1 MADIRPLGS
10 ERLDGIDKIK
20 RIMEIAKYKDAVS
33 EPINE
38 NSTTE
43 YSITFADG
51 NQYGIVKE
59 RQGYIIKQF
68 VTEGQSDY
76 IEPMKNRKYFSGYS
90 QALRKLNLMIKEN
103 NSLVGNDEE
112 LSLFGEQKKFVLRT
126 PKPEIEAPVEQ
137 APPMP
142 AAPPLPEPELPAPD
156 ATSPEGDVDAELD
169 MDLEM
174 GGDQMDAEMDVQSE
188 PMDQEQVTFKTIQKL
203 TGKLTQKIR
212 QFGSENDMSSE
223 DIKYVINMV
232 LSSVDLDSLSFEDK
246 DEILGKFESDEEGD
260 MADMGGDDMG
270 GEDLTDDSE
279 VEDIQADMDIEN
291 DADMVDDGAAGF
303 GKVEADE
310 QWQAAIA
317 PALERMAVGYVADKA
332 MDKVSDMFTSVSNN
346 EGEIDEDEEEVTPAE
361 KSILDH
367 LFSESKVDKVLSKYF
382 EVGVSEK
389 KLNEEKRMKKKL
401 QSKHNVVKVME
412 SVKKI
417 SETVEQELASEKFL
431 EENIGFHLVGKTNK
445 KNLVFEH
452 GTKQTKISPEGLLV

>member
-1 MADIRPLGS
+1 
-10 ERLDGIDKIK
+10 
-20 RIMEIAKYKDAVS
+20 
-33 EPINE
+33 
-38 NSTTE
+38 
-43 YSITFADG
+43 
-51 NQYGIVKE
+51 
-59 RQGYIIKQF
+59 
-68 VTEGQSDY
+68 
-76 IEPMKNRKYFSGYS
+76 
-90 QALRKLNLMIKEN
+90 MIKEN

-126 PKPEIEAPVEQ
+126 PKPDIEAPAEQ

-142 AAPPLPEPELPAPD
+142 AAPPLPEPELPTPD
-156 ATSPEGDVDAELD
+156 ATSPEGGVDSELD

-174 GGDQMDAEMDVQSE
+174 GDDQMDAEMDVQSE

-232 LSSVDLDSLSFEDK
+232 LSSVDLDTLSFEDK
-246 DEILGKFESDEEGD
+246 DEILGKFESDEEG
-260 MADMGGDDMG
+260 DMGGDDMG

-291 DADMVDDGAAGF
+291 DADMVDDGAGF
-303 GKVEADE
+303 GKIEADE

-317 PALERMAVGYVADKA
+317 PALERMAAGYVADKA
-332 MDKVSDMFTSVSNN
+332 MDKVSDMFTSTSNN
-346 EGEIDEDEEEVTPAE
+346 EGEMEEEVTGAE

-382 EVGVSEK
+382 EVSSTEK
-389 KLNEEKRMKKKL
+389 KLNEQKRMKKNL
-401 QSKHNVVKVME
+401 QSKHNVVKIME
-412 SVKKI
+412 SVKKL
-417 SETVEQELASEKFL
+417 SETFEQALAAEKFL
-431 EENIGFHLVGKTNK
+431 EENIGFQLVGKTNK

>member
-20 RIMEIAKYKDAVS
+20 RIMEISKYKEVS
-33 EPINE
+33 NEPINE
-38 NSTTE
+38 NASTH
-43 YSITFADG
+43 YNITFADG
-51 NQYGIVKE
+51 NEYGIIKE
-59 RQGYIIKQF
+59 RQGYIIKQI
-68 VTEGQSDY
+68 VSEGQSNY
-76 IEPMKNRKYFSGYS
+76 IDQIKNRKYFSGYS

-126 PKPEIEAPVEQ
+126 PKPDIEAPAEQ

-142 AAPPLPEPELPAPD
+142 AAPPLPEPELPTPD
-156 ATSPEGDVDAELD
+156 ATSPEGGVDSELD

-174 GGDQMDAEMDVQSE
+174 GDDQMDAEMDVQSE

-232 LSSVDLDSLSFEDK
+232 LSSVDLDTLSFEDK
-246 DEILGKFESDEEGD
+246 DEILGKFESDEEG
-260 MADMGGDDMG
+260 DMGGDDMG

-291 DADMVDDGAAGF
+291 DADMVDDGAGF
-303 GKVEADE
+303 GKIEADE

-332 MDKVSDMFTSVSNN
+332 MDKVSDMFTSTSNN
-346 EGEIDEDEEEVTPAE
+346 EGEMEEEVTGAE

-382 EVGVSEK
+382 EVSSTEK
-389 KLNEEKRMKKKL
+389 KLNEQKRMKKNL
-401 QSKHNVVKVME
+401 QSKHNVVKIME
-412 SVKKI
+412 SVKKL
-417 SETVEQELASEKFL
+417 SETFEQALAAEKFL
-431 EENIGFHLVGKTNK
+431 EENIGFQLVGKTNK

>member
-260 MADMGGDDMG
+260 MSGDDMG

-332 MDKVSDMFTSVSNN
+332 MDKVSNMFSSN
-346 EGEIDEDEEEVTPAE
+346 EGEIDEDEEVTPAE

-382 EVGVSEK
+382 EIGVSEK

>member
-126 PKPEIEAPVEQ
+126 PKPEIEVPVEQ

-203 TGKLTQKIR
+203 TGKLTQKVR
-212 QFGSENDMSSE
+212 QFASENDMSSE

-246 DEILGKFESDEEGD
+246 DEILGKFESDEEG
-260 MADMGGDDMG
+260 DMGGDDMG

-332 MDKVSDMFTSVSNN
+332 MDKVSNMFSSN
-346 EGEIDEDEEEVTPAE
+346 EGEIDEDEEVTPAE

>member
-33 EPINE
+33 EPVNE

-43 YSITFADG
+43 YNITFADG

-68 VTEGQSDY
+68 VAEGQSDY

-90 QALRKLNLMIKEN
+90 QALKKLNLMIKEN
-103 NSLVGNDEE
+103 NSLIGSDEE
-112 LSLFGEQKKFVLRT
+112 LSLFGEQKKFVLKT
-126 PKPEIEAPVEQ
+126 PKPAIDAPVEQ
-137 APPMP
+137 APPAP
-142 AAPPLPEPELPAPD
+142 VAPPLPEPELPAPD
-156 ATSPEGDVDAELD
+156 ATSAEGEVDPELD

-174 GGDQMDAEMDVQSE
+174 GDDQMDTEMDIQSE
-188 PMDQEQVTFKTIQKL
+188 PADQEQVTFKTIQKL
-203 TGKLTQKIR
+203 TGKLTQKVR
-212 QFGSENDMSSE
+212 QFASENDMSSE

-232 LSSVDLDSLSFEDK
+232 LSSVDLNSLSFEDK

-270 GEDLTDDSE
+270 GEDLTDDTE

-291 DADMVDDGAAGF
+291 DADMVDAGSGF

-346 EGEIDEDEEEVTPAE
+346 EGEIEEEEEVTPAE

-382 EVGVSEK
+382 EVGATEK
-389 KLNEEKRMKKKL
+389 KLNEQKRMNKKL
-401 QSKHNVVKVME
+401 QTKHNVLKMME
-412 SVKKI
+412 SVKKL
-417 SETVEQELASEKFL
+417 SETFEQELASEKFL
-431 EENIGFHLVGKTNK
+431 EENIGFQLVGKTNK